1 MSHAT
6 QLLVTNDV
14 VTPAR
19 TLRATA
25 VYLAR
30 HGWVQGCLYDPSAT
44 VFTPAACLV
53 GALGMACYGG
63 PVDAPTLNFDDPG
76 WPEFHEA
83 LTYLEDYL
91 STRRYGRDAYLFN
104 DAKGRALA
112 QVLGLLHEAA
122 EAWDRAQHDPD
133 GLWPTRL
140 ICGCP
145 TAMVLNLGHSSGC
158 PLFTVGGVA

>member
-44 VFTPAACLV
+44 VFTPAACWV
-53 GALGMACYGG
+53 GALGMVCYGG
-63 PVDAPTLNFDDPG
+63 PVDAPAVNYEDPG
-76 WPEFHEA
+76 YGDFVA
-83 LTYLEDYL
+83 AQQFLQKYLKA
-91 STRRYGRDAYLFN
+91 TRGDEGLYSFN
-104 DAKGRALA
+104 DVRGRTREEIIA
-112 QVLGLLHEAA
+112 VLNEAA
-122 EAWDRAQHDPD
+122 DQWERSRSLLRHGPFVSAV
-133 GLWPTRL
+133 TSS
-140 ICGCP
+140 
-145 TAMVLNLGHSSGC
+145 LGG
-158 PLFTVGGVA
+158 AA